1 MTTSDG
7 RLDLDD
13 LGRVIDGADSLDDAY
28 DNDPDVLEGAQG
40 LTLRER
46 LDDAGVTPWL
56 RRHRAALASVAVV
69 AVAVGALAWVRHDP
83 RPPDDGLAHVGI
95 AEGITDGQFG
105 QLVGVAPG
113 VLSAT
118 YTLVRQRPGDDVA
131 IVGFIGPGIRAASA
145 APVDT
150 AAKDD
155 ARADF
160 SVTAV
165 LGCQD
170 PKAVGASEDD
180 YRLLVRRT
188 DSYGRTVQT
197 AEPLPSSPQARWDF
211 QVGSECLRQST
222 VEWLTL
228 DDVRVSADPRAL
240 TLSLALKVTNRMGV
254 DVELSVQSYPGGS
267 VRAEPMTAALPSG
280 ASTSFTVVERI
291 QDCGGPTLDWVVR
304 PENEQ
309 FGYSENDRGV
319 SAQLVA
325 SGINPNAAMTQHAF
339 TWSNAVRDRVHSLL
353 TSMCATRPSYRTRV
367 VSSTLA
373 PSQVQ
378 QDAIAAM
385 GGDTGTKVLRTV
397 LDVTTT
403 ADRVATRPVELPEDT
418 GNGGVVTISVDDATV
433 TPTSGNGGVS
443 VGSSAVG
450 PGAVSPGVG
459 HVGATAG
466 HAVVAVDW
474 TMSCSSVFAPPTVR
488 LLLTRQGQ
496 TWPQFITLADPVV
509 AKAVLRVC
517 PQVSPVD
524 LLNNGWPEGSVPSG
538 G

>member
-7 RLDLDD
+7 RLDLDE
-13 LGRVIDGADSLDDAY
+13 LGRVIDGADTLDDAY
-28 DNDPDVLEGAQG
+28 DNVPDVLEGAQG

-69 AVAVGALAWVRHDP
+69 GVAVGALAWVRHDP

-95 AEGITDGQFG
+95 AEGVTDGQFG

-113 VLSAT
+113 VVTAT
-118 YTLVRQRPGDDVA
+118 YTLVNQRPGDDVA
-131 IVGFIGPGIRAASA
+131 IVGFTGPGIRASSA
-145 APVDT
+145 ARVDSPT
-150 AAKDD
+150 KDD

-160 SVTAV
+160 AVTAV

-170 PKAVGASEDD
+170 PKAIGASEDEF
-180 YRLLVRRT
+180 RLLVRRT

-222 VEWLTL
+222 LEWLTL
-228 DDVRVSADPRAL
+228 DGVGVSADPRAL
-240 TLSLALKVTNRMGV
+240 TLSVVLKVTNRMGV
-254 DVELSVQSYPGGS
+254 DVDLSVQSYPGGS
-267 VRAEPMTAALPSG
+267 VRPEPMTAALPTG
-280 ASTSFTVVERI
+280 RSTSFTVVERI
-291 QDCGGPTLDWVVR
+291 QDCGGPVLDWVVR

-319 SAQLVA
+319 SVQLLA
-325 SGINPNAAMTQHAF
+325 SGINPNAALAQRAF

-353 TSMCATRPSYRTRV
+353 AGMCATRPWYRTRV
-367 VSSTLA
+367 VSSSLA
-373 PSQVQ
+373 PYQVQ
-378 QDAIAAM
+378 QDAVSAM

-403 ADRVATRPVELPEDT
+403 ADHVATRPVELPEDF

-433 TPTSGNGGVS
+433 SSTGGKGGVS
-443 VGSSAVG
+443 AGSGAGSPGAVG
-450 PGAVSPGVG
+450 PSVG
-459 HVGATAG
+459 HVAAAAG
-466 HAVVAVDW
+466 HAVVVVDW
-474 TMSCSSVFAPPTVR
+474 TMSCSSVFAPATVR
-488 LLLTRQGQ
+488 LLLTRKGQ
-496 TWPQFITLADPVV
+496 TWPQFISLADPVV

-517 PQVSPVD
+517 PQVSSID
-524 LLNNGWPEGSVPSG
+524 LLNNGWPEGSVSALG
-538 G
+538 

>member
-1 MTTSDG
+1 
-7 RLDLDD
+7 
-13 LGRVIDGADSLDDAY
+13 
-28 DNDPDVLEGAQG
+28 
-40 LTLRER
+40 
-46 LDDAGVTPWL
+46 
-56 RRHRAALASVAVV
+56 
-69 AVAVGALAWVRHDP
+69 
-83 RPPDDGLAHVGI
+83 
-95 AEGITDGQFG
+95 
-105 QLVGVAPG
+105 
-113 VLSAT
+113 
-118 YTLVRQRPGDDVA
+118 
-131 IVGFIGPGIRAASA
+131 
-145 APVDT
+145 
-150 AAKDD
+150 
-155 ARADF
+155 
-160 SVTAV
+160 
-165 LGCQD
+165 
-170 PKAVGASEDD
+170 
-180 YRLLVRRT
+180 
-188 DSYGRTVQT
+188 
-197 AEPLPSSPQARWDF
+197 
-211 QVGSECLRQST
+211 
-222 VEWLTL
+222 
-228 DDVRVSADPRAL
+228 
-240 TLSLALKVTNRMGV
+240 
-254 DVELSVQSYPGGS
+254 
-267 VRAEPMTAALPSG
+267 
-280 ASTSFTVVERI
+280 
-291 QDCGGPTLDWVVR
+291 
-304 PENEQ
+304 
-309 FGYSENDRGV
+309 
-319 SAQLVA
+319 
-325 SGINPNAAMTQHAF
+325 
-339 TWSNAVRDRVHSLL
+339 VHSLL